1 MNRGYPDLL
10 AVSAALL
17 FTPRDEEQAGEPVVA
32 NLPRQHRKVMEAG
45 AHASKG
51 SESNNQPEIFSLTN
65 SF

>member
-10 AVSAALL
+10 AISAALL

-45 AHASKG
+45 A
-51 SESNNQPEIFSLTN
+51 PEPRGCYAKN
-65 SF
+65 